1 MSRTPQ
7 HISSNDTRSDVVRAF
22 STNHVVRLSGLSHAQ
37 LRYWDQTGFFRPRY
51 AFENRRS
58 PFSRVYSFQ
67 DVVGLRTLAQLRN
80 VYKIPLQQLRKVADE
95 LTKYGDAP
103 WSEIVLYVLG
113 KEVYFR
119 EPASEEVMGVLN
131 KQYALVHLQSI
142 IHDVVDQARRLKQR
156 TKDQFGRIERNRYVV
171 HNAWAIAGTRI
182 PTKAIWHFHQAG
194 YSPERI
200 IHEYP
205 LLTKQDIEA
214 AVEHEEKL
222 AKSA

>member
-1 MSRTPQ
+1 MP
-7 HISSNDTRSDVVRAF
+7 SDVVRAF
-22 STNHVVRLSGLSHAQ
+22 STNHVVRLTGLSHAQ

-51 AFENRRS
+51 AFEDRRS

-67 DVVGLRTLAQLRN
+67 DVVGLRTLGVLRN
-80 VYKIPLQQLRKVADE
+80 VHKIPLQQLRKVAGE

-113 KEVYFR
+113 KEVYFQ
-119 EPASEEVMGVLN
+119 EPASEDVRGVLS
-131 KQYALVHLQSI
+131 KQYVLVPLRSI
-142 IHDVVDQARRLKQR
+142 IHDVADQARRLKQR
-156 TKDQFGRIERNRYVV
+156 TKDQFGQIERNRYVV
-171 HNAWAIAGTRI
+171 HNAWVIAGTRI

-194 YSPERI
+194 YAPKRI

-205 LLTKQDIEA
+205 LLTRQDIEA
-214 AVEHEEKL
+214 AVKHEEKL